1 MFICRAEK
9 KTRENLTLDPRVKID
24 SALLP
29 KFPISR
35 TSAAA
40 YALVSVFIIIFSI
53 ILVAGSGAGRS
64 VFAPWGGIT
73 WSGTSSSSGTCI
85 INWCETIP
93 YLRFGNITIYLSARE
108 ARLKFLVILTGRIA
122 VFVSLGR
129 KGRKRIHACWQYQDE
144 ESHYRFMKS
153 PNFWFHCA

>member
-9 KTRENLTLDPRVKID
+9 KTRENLTLDPRVNFCTKSIPLCCLN
-24 SALLP
+24 SYYP
-29 KFPISR
+29 
-35 TSAAA
+35 AAF
-40 YALVSVFIIIFSI
+40 ALVSVFIIIISI

-64 VFAPWGGIT
+64 VFAPGGGVS
-73 WSGTSSSSGTCI
+73 WSGTSSSSCTCI
-85 INWCETIP
+85 IDWCETIP
-93 YLRFGNITIYLSARE
+93 YLWFGNITIYLSVRE

-153 PNFWFHCA
+153 PYF